1 MAVAGGNVTWVN
13 AVILGVNSPNV
24 KMNNV
29 PTLVVSRSTADPVRQ
44 KISFANNIQ
53 CVNFVAG
60 MIANL
65 QSATLTNTAVYLFV
79 NTGSGVVNLILDN
92 GGTVGGVAIYN
103 LMPGQAIEFAFN
115 GTNLS

>member
-1 MAVAGGNVTWVN
+1 MAVAGNNVSFVN
-13 AVILGVNSPNV
+13 AVILGVNSTTV
-24 KMNNV
+24 KLNTL
-29 PTLVVSRSTADPVRQ
+29 PTLIVSRSTAEPVA
-44 KISFANNIQ
+44 KSVSFVGNIQ
-53 CVNFVAG
+53 VVNFVAG

-115 GTNLS
+115 GTSLL

>member
-1 MAVAGGNVTWVN
+1 MAVAGNNVNFVN
-13 AVILGVNSPNV
+13 AVILAVNSPTVRLNT
-24 KMNNV
+24 V
-29 PTLVVSRSTADPVRQ
+29 PTLVVSRSTAEPVT
-44 KISFANNIQ
+44 KSVSFANNIQ

-65 QSATLTNTAVYLFV
+65 QSATLTNSAVYLFV

-92 GGTVGGVAIYN
+92 GGTVGGLAIYN
-103 LMPGQAIEFAFN
+103 LKPGAAIEFGFN